1 MEFSWH
7 YNKTSRK
14 PSPHDNVLI
23 CVIERHFKNVWYYI
37 ASWDAFDNVWVDN
50 DLVEYHDA
58 YVVSWSYIPFPAE
71 DIEYYRKEES
81 E

>member
-14 PSPHDNVLI
+14 PTNTRVLI
-23 CVIERHFKNVWYYI
+23 CVIERHFKNIWYHI
-37 ASWDAFDNVWVDN
+37 AYWDVLDNVWVDN
-50 DLVEYHDA
+50 DLVEYPDA

-71 DIEYYRKEES
+71 DIEDYRKERT
-81 E
+81 